1 METCEL
7 VYLQITEEQA
17 KRLRQI
23 VWGYITDLH
32 NKDENLRFVREITKL
47 YLAIGG
53 KDN

>member
-1 METCEL
+1 MTDNEL

-17 KRLRQI
+17 RRLRSI
-23 VWGYITDLH
+23 TWEYIMSLHTD
-32 NKDENLRFVREITKL
+32 KENIRYTREIMKL

>member
-1 METCEL
+1 MDDCKL
-7 VYLQITEEQA
+7 AYLQITEEQV

-32 NKDENLRFVREITKL
+32 NKDENLRYVREMMKL

-53 KDN
+53 QDN